1 MAVYNNNLKFA
12 IVDTSNNNTD
22 LLINQ
27 FAATI
32 EGIATGVKPS
42 LASNNPTGPGYLYG
56 IQDMTSPWYWLALTG
71 GSDDQNLLNPDR
83 VGYQAANS
91 PLLIWFDGRLIIA

>member
-71 GSDDQNLLNPDR
+71 GSKLAQSRQSWLSSGQLS
-83 VGYQAANS
+83 VAY
-91 PLLIWFDGRLIIA
+91 LV